1 MHKINI
7 LLSDEL
13 KAVLEEI
20 QDSSSVARLL
30 LSEHDKKDLKEDHA
44 NYLSISNLD
53 KTKLSYLTKERLDSI
68 PDGQDPWTHNKRF
81 FARPASVINKIF
93 NGVHDKDLEVFNNLY
108 KSILSRI
115 KFTFKILSGNDIR
128 KYYHGDMYRGC
139 SGSLGNSCMKYDN
152 CQRYMGLYVDNSDV
166 VTMLGMFDD
175 DQYLLG
181 RALLWNFDSYK
192 VMDRIYTVNDEELSY
207 QFKRWAIANGYM
219 YKYEQKW
226 NNSLAFELG
235 GKKIEQKFAIQ
246 LKNWKYDRYP
256 YMDTFKFFDK
266 TKGILYNFN
275 ENTNLKTLCA
285 PDGSQFENDYLAHDF
300 STGLFHHRGETVS
313 ITYMDGKLIPDS
325 TLRVHTHNAEW
336 SRINNMYMLK
346 KDVEFNE
353 ELDDFLFIKELD
365 HLNNQ
370 EAISI
375 RKKEMEERKKKQAM
389 ERARHEEM
397 LKMLYEQQR
406 ITLTNTDQ
414 TNSDPARDRYITVD
428 EGLHF
433 FEHAILGR
441 ARRPRVHPIDTV
453 SDNFTTPPTVSDNFT
468 QEDPAL
474 RDQNESRFYITADP
488 MPSSWTEPAT

>member
-1 MHKINI
+1 
-7 LLSDEL
+7 
-13 KAVLEEI
+13 
-20 QDSSSVARLL
+20 
-30 LSEHDKKDLKEDHA
+30 
-44 NYLSISNLD
+44 
-53 KTKLSYLTKERLDSI
+53 
-68 PDGQDPWTHNKRF
+68 
-81 FARPASVINKIF
+81 
-93 NGVHDKDLEVFNNLY
+93 
-108 KSILSRI
+108 
-115 KFTFKILSGNDIR
+115 
-128 KYYHGDMYRGC
+128 
-139 SGSLGNSCMKYDN
+139 
-152 CQRYMGLYVDNSDV
+152 
-166 VTMLGMFDD
+166 
-175 DQYLLG
+175 
-181 RALLWNFDSYK
+181 
-192 VMDRIYTVNDEELSY
+192 MDRIYTVNDEELSY

-414 TNSDPARDRYITVD
+414 TNSDPAR
-428 EGLHF
+428 
-433 FEHAILGR
+433 
-441 ARRPRVHPIDTV
+441 PRVHPIDTV